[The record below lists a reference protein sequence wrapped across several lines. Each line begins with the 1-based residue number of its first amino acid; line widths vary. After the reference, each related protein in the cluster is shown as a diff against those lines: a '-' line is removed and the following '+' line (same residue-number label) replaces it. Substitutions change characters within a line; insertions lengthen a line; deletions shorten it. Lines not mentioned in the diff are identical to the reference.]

1 MKKKLMATTMAF
13 ALCAMA
19 SSAFASQSVNLGT
32 QLGSTPL
39 FTPINGSASKAPLN
53 PGNSNGL
60 VTIAAN
66 GVVETSAEKAKKI
79 GVTEKQLLAYY
90 EKYNNLN
97 VNKANPNKIKTLAE
111 RQAEI
116 NRFPASSQSEKLIK
130 QWEQKQINVLIQHS
144 EQAMQLKPN
153 QITPQGNAVSNGNAI
168 QLKPNQITSQGNAV
182 SNGSAVSNAVSN
194 AASYPANFQMK

>member
-1 MKKKLMATTMAF
+1 MATTMAF

-19 SSAFASQSVNLGT
+19 SSAFASQSANLGT
-32 QLGSTPL
+32 QVGSNPL
-39 FTPINGSASKAPLN
+39 FTPINGSASKAL
-53 PGNSNGL
+53 GNSNSL
-60 VTIAAN
+60 VTIDAN

-90 EKYNNLN
+90 EKYNKLN
-97 VNKANPNKIKTLAE
+97 VNKNSNKIKTLAE

-130 QWEQKQINVLIQHS
+130 QWEQKQINVLIQQS
-144 EQAMQLKPN
+144 KQAIQLQPN

-168 QLKPNQITSQGNAV
+168 QMKPNQITSQGNAV
-182 SNGSAVSNAVSN
+182 SNGSAVSNA
-194 AASYPANFQMK
+194 ASYPANFQMK